1 MLFVRKTSVSK
12 MNLEKKKADHKLKIS
27 VAKAANREKRI

>member
-1 MLFVRKTSVSK
+1 MLVGRKTSVSK
-12 MNLEKKKADHKLKIS
+12 MNLEKKAEHQLKIS